1 MRPRHPR
8 TTLTSLS
15 LAAALALGALAGC
28 TASGPS
34 TGAASSGPAPTS
46 SAGANP
52 SASGGASAS
61 PSGDASSSSAPGS
74 SPSATAT
81 PAPATDFRP
90 TIPAGAT
97 TTWPDNS
104 MVPHLFFHSL
114 VVDPK
119 TAFGLSNKG
128 KAAGYLDYMVTVDEF
143 NKVLQQVYDNGY
155 VLVSPHQLGKVDAKG
170 VMHPTPLKVPKGKKP
185 LVFSIDD
192 VSYYEYMEGE
202 GFPTKLVVAPDGS
215 VQNEYVAPGTTE
227 KKIGA
232 YDVMP
237 LVDAFV
243 KEHPDFAPFGH
254 KGVIAL
260 TGYNGVLGYRSSPSM
275 YGPGGDADHK
285 NPNLQADI
293 AEATKV
299 ANALKASGWEFA
311 SHSWGHI
318 NFTKS
323 SLGRIKADTARW
335 KKDVEPITGPTDLLI
350 YPFGADISGLPKYAG
365 PKYDFLK
372 GAGYNFYFNVDGSTP
387 QWGQWGKGYLREA
400 RINVD
405 GISLKAALE
414 GRKVLSHFFDP
425 KSVLDPLRP
434 RSISGTTS

>member
-1 MRPRHPR
+1 MRPRRPLIL
-8 TTLTSLS
+8 TALGLAATLT
-15 LAAALALGALAGC
+15 LGALTGC
-28 TASGPS
+28 TASE
-34 TGAASSGPAPTS
+34 
-46 SAGANP
+46 P
-52 SASGGASAS
+52 SAQGSSTAPNQSSPAGTPATTAPSGGTPSASAS
-61 PSGDASSSSAPGS
+61 P
-74 SPSATAT
+74 T
-81 PAPATDFRP
+81 PAPTTPAAASDFTP
-90 TIPAGAT
+90 TVPAGAT
-97 TTWPDNS
+97 TVWPDNS

-119 TAFGLSNKG
+119 VAFGLKNKA

-143 NKVLQQVYDNGY
+143 KKVLTQVYKNDY
-155 VLVSPHQLGKVDAKG
+155 VLVSPHQLGKVNAKG
-170 VMHPTPLKVPKGKKP
+170 VMVSTPLKVPKGKKP
-185 LVFSIDD
+185 LVLSIDD
-192 VSYYEYMEGE
+192 VSYYEYMTGE
-202 GFPTKLVVAPDGS
+202 GFPTKLVVAEDGS
-215 VQNEYVAPGTTE
+215 VQNEYTAPGSDVP
-227 KKIGA
+227 KIGA

-237 LVDAFV
+237 IVDEFV

-285 NPNLQADI
+285 NPHLQADI

-323 SLGRIKADTARW
+323 SLGRIQADTARW

-350 YPFGADISGLPKYAG
+350 YPFGADISGLPKYSG
-365 PKYDFLK
+365 PKYDYLK
-372 GAGYNFYFNVDGSTP
+372 KAGYNFYFNVDGSTP

-414 GRKVLSHFFDP
+414 GRQVLSHFFDP

-434 RSISGTTS
+434 ASISGTTS